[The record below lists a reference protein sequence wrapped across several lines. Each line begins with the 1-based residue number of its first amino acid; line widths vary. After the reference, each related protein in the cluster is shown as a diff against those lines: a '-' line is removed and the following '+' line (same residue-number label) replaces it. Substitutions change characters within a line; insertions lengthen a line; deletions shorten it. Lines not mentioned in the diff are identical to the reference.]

1 MKLIRRSTLRVRE
14 GSSDKVYE
22 VDIVESTSGNG
33 YLVNF
38 RYGRYG
44 KALTEGTK
52 TTDPVDSNK
61 ARKVAD
67 SLLVAKINKGYQLV
81 EGFDPI
87 TGQTIG
93 AAPAPTEPTPV
104 VMPAG
109 GLSRDQRIIARLY
122 DFAAGRA
129 DSKGYIDRYSL
140 SRTVWTAGEL
150 RLHDL
155 PAAINALL
163 DAPIATQ
170 GNTALLHY
178 SMAWALGRCA
188 NPAALPVL
196 ARLQAHVPEH
206 LYRMACARV
215 APEPQAYLP
224 AFDVDLDCV
233 QTIQEIQAL
242 GRFAQMHFDTLD
254 VNTQAYVDK
263 VLHWH
268 GMSDVVKQA
277 AQCAVL
283 ADAEGDFLQK
293 YLPADIC
300 AQVKRNEAPFPRL
313 ERSIDT
319 VLNYHQNLLLDKQ
332 LEKLQSSFDLY
343 QSIIKDL
350 DIEALAG
357 EYTWYI
363 DYIRAGNVRYLWGDL
378 ERNLKRALQDSG
390 KVPQGLLFR
399 RNGVEQLCKD
409 VSEYAN
415 INGGKVP
422 ITDGQLQAA
431 YAILHEASAYDD
443 VMQNLVPKLKVNKST
458 YYVKQ
463 AMSDTLKT
471 QCEWHTQYYVERV
484 FHHRFAALRIEALK
498 PRDQLVERYAK
509 AIVSLYTLAQVQTEH
524 RALALAAIR
533 HAPADEVFMGA
544 FRKLYKLA
552 EFMDDFEALAALNH
566 RLETT
571 TDSGLSWGT
580 QRPFSRQTKQYF
592 RRRIARRLKRV
603 AKFQANHYPLLA
615 KHIVL
620 LANDN
625 APEAENSQ
633 DGVKYFPSL
642 HALNIVLH
650 GNSRCFK
657 PNYRNHWYQL
667 DKKES
672 GQPESFSVL
681 WQNVPEVTWDI
692 LTQCKAEQV
701 NDFAY
706 RNLHLQDAFLQ
717 QKPISDWLA
726 LVSRPYKNT
735 ALLAMR
741 YLQAHLQELDVF
753 FAVLRSP
760 FADIRERAL
769 NAVKVEHFLQ
779 HPELLQGLLLHE
791 DAALRQVAIRVLPH
805 VQDRVLQQMIF
816 ARILP
821 ELFKAEP
828 VEGFSDDL
836 FAMVQALSAIHA
848 EMDTDLL
855 WRLLTARSKLA
866 MRVGALILP
875 CHAADVFSVKQ
886 LAILSK
892 NPTQQVRLWAI
903 HALQAAPQRVEADF
917 MEAARLLDNR
927 WDDARGQAIALFQTF
942 AADFWTAERVVAVCD
957 NVYEDVQTFGRD
969 LVLRAFQQAD
979 GLDYLL
985 KLSQH
990 PASGVQ
996 LFVSAFLQEQ
1006 AADKPEVITRLLPYF
1021 RNVLAQVNR
1030 GRVIKDRVI
1039 AFLFAEASKDEAIA
1053 RLVATLFSEHSLSN
1067 VLADKGKYIHT
1078 LFTLQQRDA
1087 SLSSPITV
1095 IEPTIRQH
1103 RAARRG
1109 V

>member
-14 GSSDKVYE
+14 GTSDKVYE
-22 VDIVESTSGNG
+22 VDIVESSTASG

-38 RYGRYG
+38 RYGRFG

-52 TTDPVDSNK
+52 TTDPVDSDK

-93 AAPAPTEPTPV
+93 AAPAPTEPAP
-104 VMPAG
+104 MLAG
-109 GLSRDQRIIARLY
+109 NEPLSREQRILARLQR
-122 DFAAGRA
+122 FAQGQA
-129 DSKGYIDRYSL
+129 DAQGYIERYSL
-140 SRTVWTAGEL
+140 SRTVWKAGEL
-150 RLHDL
+150 KIKGL
-155 PAAINALL
+155 PPAINALL
-163 DAPIATQ
+163 DASVPYK
-170 GNTALLHY
+170 GNAALLHY
-178 SMAWALGRCA
+178 SMAWALGRSA
-188 NPAALPVL
+188 ETTALPVL
-196 ARLQAHVPEH
+196 ERLKAHVPDY
-206 LYRMACARV
+206 LYRMACVRV

-224 AFDVDLDCV
+224 AIDADFDCV
-233 QTIQEIQAL
+233 QTIQEIQIL
-242 GRFAQMHFDTLD
+242 GRFAKLHFDTLD
-254 VNTQAYVDK
+254 ANTQAYVDK
-263 VLHWH
+263 ILHWH
-268 GMSDVVKQA
+268 GISDVVNQA
-277 AQCAVL
+277 AQRAVL
-283 ADAEGDFLQK
+283 ADAESDFLQQH
-293 YLPADIC
+293 LPADIY
-300 AQVKRNEAPFPRL
+300 AKVKRNEAPFPRL

-332 LEKLQSSFDLY
+332 LEKLQPSFDLY

-363 DYIRAGNVRYLWGDL
+363 GYIRAGNVRYLWGDL

-390 KVPQGLLFR
+390 KVPQGILFR
-399 RNGVEQLCKD
+399 RNSVDQLCKE
-409 VSEYAN
+409 VNEYAE
-415 INGGKVP
+415 INGNKVP
-422 ITDGQLQAA
+422 VTDEQLQTA
-431 YAILHEASAYDD
+431 YGVLREANAYDD
-443 VMQNLVPKLKVNKST
+443 VMQNLVPKVKVNKSA
-458 YYVKQ
+458 YYIKQ
-463 AMSDTLKT
+463 GMSHTLKT
-471 QCEWHTQYYVERV
+471 QCEWRTQYYVERV
-484 FHHRFAALRIEALK
+484 FQHRFAALRLEALK

-533 HAPADEVFMGA
+533 HAPADEVFTST
-544 FRKLYKLA
+544 FRKIYKLA
-552 EFMDDFEALAALNH
+552 ELLDDFEALAALNH

-571 TDSGLSWGT
+571 TDSGISWGT
-580 QRPFSRQTKQYF
+580 PRPFTSATKQYF
-592 RRRIARRLKRV
+592 RRRIARRLKHV
-603 AKFQANHYPLLA
+603 AKFQASDYPAFAKQVLLLA
-615 KHIVL
+615 D
-620 LANDN
+620 DN
-625 APEAENSQ
+625 AAEAENSQ
-633 DGVKYFPSL
+633 EGAKYFPSL
-642 HALNIVLH
+642 HALNTVLH

-672 GQPESFSVL
+672 GQPESFAAL
-681 WQNVPEVTWDI
+681 WQNVPEITWGI

-717 QKPISDWLA
+717 QKSLSDWLG

-741 YLQAHLQELDVF
+741 YLQPHLQELAVF
-753 FAVLRSP
+753 FAVLKSP

-769 NAVKVEHFLQ
+769 NAVKVEHFLNN
-779 HPELLQGLLLHE
+779 HELLFGLLLCE

-805 VQDRVLQQMIF
+805 VQDRALQQAIF
-816 ARILP
+816 ERILP

-836 FAMVQALSAIHA
+836 LAMVQALNAIHA
-848 EMDTDLL
+848 TIDTDLL

-875 CHAADVFSVKQ
+875 CHTAEVFSVKQ

-892 NPTQQVRLWAI
+892 NPTQQVRLWAVQ
-903 HALQAAPQRVEADF
+903 ALRTAPERVTNAF
-917 MEAARLLDNR
+917 MEATRLLDNR
-927 WDDARGQAIALFQTF
+927 WDDARAQAIALFAQFPTE
-942 AADFWTAERVVAVCD
+942 FWTSERVVAVCD
-957 NVYEDVQTFGRD
+957 NVYPDVQAFGRE
-969 LVLRAFQQAD
+969 LVLHAFQQTD
-979 GLDYLL
+979 GLEYLL

-1006 AADKPEVITRLLPYF
+1006 AGDKPEVITRLLPYF

-1039 AFLFAEASKDEAIA
+1039 AFLFAEAGKDESIA

-1087 SLSSPITV
+1087 SLPSPVTV
-1095 IEPTIRQH
+1095 IEPTVRH
-1103 RAARRG
+1103 NRARRG
-1109 V
+1109 A